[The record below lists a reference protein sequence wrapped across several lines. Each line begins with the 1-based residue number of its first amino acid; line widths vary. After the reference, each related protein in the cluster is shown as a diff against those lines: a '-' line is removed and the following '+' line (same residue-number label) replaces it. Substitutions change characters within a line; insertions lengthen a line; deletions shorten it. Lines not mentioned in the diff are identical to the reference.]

1 MKRETL
7 VTDRAG
13 GFTIARVWRGRVPA
27 ERAQEYAAYLDEAG
41 IRALAEV
48 ALGVEQYRR
57 DIGETA
63 EFVTISYWE
72 SVEAMARY
80 TGGDPSV
87 VHHLPRD
94 AEFLVE
100 LPPAVEVL
108 HLVSARWAAGGQGHS
123 A

>member
-1 MKRETL
+1 
-7 VTDRAG
+7 
-13 GFTIARVWRGRVPA
+13 VPA

-41 IRALAEV
+41 IRALADV